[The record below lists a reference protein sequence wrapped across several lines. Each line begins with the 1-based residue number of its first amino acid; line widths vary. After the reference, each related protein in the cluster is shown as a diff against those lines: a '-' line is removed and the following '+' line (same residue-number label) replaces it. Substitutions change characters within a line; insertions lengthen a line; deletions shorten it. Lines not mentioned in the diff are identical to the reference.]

1 MFEYNYNGIYFRCH
15 EENDRDREL
24 KIDNEI
30 PNFRTGNHFK
40 YNESGNHPFD
50 PNRDEIIFDSS
61 IEPICFRIFDIVKKM
76 YEENI
81 PERYSSLLVARLFET
96 FAGYWS
102 NVLLS
107 KNHDRVGIV
116 FWKKILDIVKK
127 WKAQNPKVFIH
138 TGTPYYFLAENYLL
152 VGDLDSAF
160 SYLHDANYIDQQSWQ
175 WEQHDHIGSYC
186 LAKLLNKDGSQMNYI
201 VRDLRNELRL
211 YISLYNEKNNSFTI
225 GDFDNKFLRNEKE
238 LLDVGYFFTYNFFS
252 IVQRKRNKE
261 LELENNTFSKL
272 RSLDIIF
279 NLCLII
285 DKILHN
291 TYLKDESD
299 ISKTTMSYGVEKLCQ
314 EQEWS
319 NSYQLIKFWEQ
330 EGKFD
335 KAHPENSIPLL
346 LEKNEIFENKPVESE
361 VFTMILAYILR
372 NYGAHNLNNED
383 IILQKY
389 DEIIT
394 ELMMALFIS
403 VSTIK
408 QNQLSQ

>member
-1 MFEYNYNGIYFRCH
+1 MFEYNHDGIYFRCH
-15 EENDRDREL
+15 EDIDSDREL
-24 KIDNEI
+24 KIDGEI
-30 PNFRTGNHFK
+30 PNFITSNYFK
-40 YNESGNHPFD
+40 YAESGNDPFN
-50 PNRDEIIFDSS
+50 PVRDEILFDSS
-61 IEPICFRIFDIVKKM
+61 IEGICFRIFDTIKKM
-76 YEENI
+76 YDENI
-81 PERYSSLLVARLFET
+81 PERYSSLLVARFFET

-102 NVLLS
+102 RILLA
-107 KNHDRVGIV
+107 KNHDRVGII
-116 FWKKILDIVKK
+116 FWRKVLTIVKK
-127 WKAQNPKVFIH
+127 WKEKNPEVFIH
-138 TGTPYYFLAENYLL
+138 TGTPYFFLAENYLM

-175 WEQHDHIGSYC
+175 WGRHDHMGSYC
-186 LAKLLNKDGSQMNYI
+186 LAKLLNKEGSQMNYI
-201 VRDLRNELRL
+201 VRDLRNELGL
-211 YISLYNEKNNSFTI
+211 YIALYNKTDSSFTI
-225 GDFDNKFLRNEKE
+225 EDFDNRFLRNENE

-252 IVQRKRNKE
+252 VIQNKRNKE
-261 LELENNTFSKL
+261 LELEDNAFSKL

-285 DKILHN
+285 DKILYN

-299 ISKTTMSYGVEKLCQ
+299 ISKTTISYGVEKLCQ
-314 EQEWS
+314 EKDWS

-335 KAHPENSIPLL
+335 KVHPENLIPLL
-346 LEKNEIFENKPVESE
+346 LEKNEIFENKQVENE
-361 VFTMILAYILR
+361 VFTMILVHILR

-383 IILQKY
+383 IILQRY

-408 QNQLSQ
+408 WN